1 MNNNYSWWGLPT
13 PLKNDGVRQLGL
25 CHSQYMESH
34 KNPCSSHHQ
43 SDKIELIIFIDG
55 FPKNRCRKSSNI
67 LLNNTFFCAI
77 YCSLSLP
84 YCYHIYIYT
93 IVTNR
98 NWSFFSVWSSNIR
111 ILYMIANANF
121 WSSNSLIYHRYWYH
135 ISG

>member
-1 MNNNYSWWGLPT
+1 MNNNYSWWLTYPSEKYEFVSWDYVIPNT
-13 PLKNDGVRQLGL
+13 WKVI
-25 CHSQYMESH
+25 
-34 KNPCSSHHQ
+34 KKTCSSHHQ

-55 FPKNRCRKSSNI
+55 FPTNKCRKSSNI
-67 LLNNTFFCAI
+67 LLKNTFFCAI
-77 YCSLSLP
+77 YC
-84 YCYHIYIYT
+84 YHVYHIATIYIYH
-93 IVTNR
+93 R